1 MTPKEGVNV
10 AEYSLT
16 ARSPLGGIDQTLGT
30 VTFREAADTAIVSL
44 AIPLGG
50 EAAAFDA
57 IRAAFGVAPPIVGMS
72 CLSADATAR
81 LIRLGRDQIFVTLAH
96 PGTCPAALIA
106 ARLGDAAYCTDQSDV
121 WALLDISGTDT
132 RSALERICPIDLHP
146 DGFALDQAAR
156 TAMEHIGVI
165 IIRTA
170 DDAFRLLSASSSA
183 NSFLEAV
190 KVSLRNLH

>member
-1 MTPKEGVNV
+1 M

-16 ARSPLGGIDQTLGT
+16 AQSPLGGIDRTLGT
-30 VTFREAADTAIVSL
+30 VALREAADTAIVSL

-57 IRAAFGVAPPIVGMS
+57 IRAAFGVAPPVVGMS

-81 LIRLGRDQIFVTLAH
+81 LIRLSSDQLFVTLAH
-96 PGTCPAALIA
+96 PGTCPATLIA

-121 WALLDISGTDT
+121 WSILEISGTGT

-146 DGFALDQAAR
+146 DAFAPDQAAR
-156 TAMEHIGVI
+156 TAMEHMGVI
-165 IIRTA
+165 VIRTA
-170 DDAFRLLSASSSA
+170 DDAFTLLSASSSA

-190 KVSLRNLH
+190 MVSIRNLH